1 MAEKP
6 ADAPKPPP
14 APQPEKPSLKPPRV
28 VERDQKT
35 QLRQR
40 ARPTLGP
47 PEVVVHGAWGR
58 ALPAPRPGEREES
71 IFTSWLMGLLGKPHP
86 RALAEDE
93 ARKAAR
99 R

>member
-1 MAEKP
+1 MAREVNGTNG
-6 ADAPKPPP
+6 AARS
-14 APQPEKPSLKPPRV
+14 PSG
-28 VERDQKT
+28 
-35 QLRQR
+35 R
-40 ARPTLGP
+40 AKPTLGP